1 MSTSVSVMVTTAQ
14 EWSSRKSAKLQTRK
28 EDAVRSAPA
37 DVGLVERRATLT
49 RAKLAGLLDPP
60 AQERAARDGLRLAA
74 TAADEQHAHPSDP
87 SALWQDLIN
96 ARAHLYTDWHGATR
110 SYLVALMHGGGGS
123 EIRRPLGASEATIL
137 ERVLC
142 GTQQKAVACD
152 LNIAHSTASKRHAL
166 ALGVLDINGRPA
178 PLPLVVLAQHA
189 AGAIHATWAR
199 LCVFEYQ
206 GCSFTVI
213 SVRRPRIPSESRL
226 TASERDVA
234 ARFIEGGSRWDIA
247 RARSRSEQTVSCQL
261 RGIFAKLQLSGRNA
275 AILRAAQLGWL
286 R

>member
-1 MSTSVSVMVTTAQ
+1 M
-14 EWSSRKSAKLQTRK
+14 SSRKIAELQTRSD
-28 EDAVRSAPA
+28 DAVRSAPA
-37 DVGLVERRATLT
+37 DLGLLERRVALT
-49 RAKLAGLLDPP
+49 RAKLAGLLDQPI
-60 AQERAARDGLRLAA
+60 QERAAPDGLRLAA
-74 TAADEQHAHPSDP
+74 TAADEEHAHPSDP
-87 SALWQDLIN
+87 SPLWQDLVN
-96 ARAHLYTDWHGATR
+96 ARAQLYTDWHGSTR
-110 SYLVALMHGGGGS
+110 SYVVALMHGGGGS
-123 EIRRPLGASEATIL
+123 GIKRPLGASETTIL
-137 ERVLC
+137 VRVLC

-166 ALGVLDINGRPA
+166 ALGALDIRRRAA

-199 LCVFEYQ
+199 LCLFEYQ

-213 SVRRPRIPSESRL
+213 SVSRPRIPHESRL

-247 RARSRSEQTVSCQL
+247 RARSTSEQTVSCQL

-286 R
+286 Q